1 MKKSILK
8 GTLYIVAAPSG
19 GGKTSLVRA
28 LIGMTKHISVSVSH
42 TTRSIRPGEK
52 DGVHYHFA
60 EQSEFDELLKQGV
73 FLEYAQVF
81 GNCYGTS
88 QIWVEEQLDKGE
100 DVILEIDWQGAQQ
113 VRKKMPAAVSVFI
126 IPPSLEILKERLY
139 GRGTDADDVLEGRM
153 AQALEEMSHYAE
165 FDYLVVNDDFDHAL
179 LDLRSVIRSRRLTQ
193 EFQQEYEQE
202 LLINLLKG

>member
-28 LIGMTKHISVSVSH
+28 LISMIKHISVSVSH
-42 TTRSIRPGEK
+42 TTRPIRPGEK
-52 DGVHYHFA
+52 EGVHYHFV
-60 EQSEFDELLKQGV
+60 EQQEFDDLLNQGV
-73 FLEYAQVF
+73 FLEHAQVF
-81 GNCYGTS
+81 GNSYGTS
-88 QIWVEEQLDKGE
+88 QIWVQEQLDKGE

-113 VRKKMPAAVSVFI
+113 VRKQMPEAVSIFI
-126 IPPSLEILKERLY
+126 IPPSVETLKERLY

-153 AQALEEMSHYAE
+153 AQALDEMSHYGE

-202 LLINLLKG
+202 LLTNLLKG